1 MKRYLAVPV
10 LFLLLAGD
18 CFGAE
23 ITVGNFASGDMTGWK
38 PKIFKGETLYSFVR
52 DGKRTVLKAYSKNAA
67 SGLFK
72 KVKVDSAEY
81 PVLRWS
87 WKIDR
92 LLEREDAASKQ
103 GDDFA
108 ARVYVVF
115 PGTLFWRT
123 RAIVYVWSGK
133 LAKGSALRNPYTGN
147 AIVIAVESGHERIG
161 TWVHEERNYHEDYRR
176 FFGEEPP
183 RLGAVAVMTDTDNT
197 GGEAVAWYGNISLA
211 GGRSPASP

>member
-1 MKRYLAVPV
+1 MRRYLAVPL
-10 LFLLLAGD
+10 LFLLLAGE
-18 CFGAE
+18 CFAAE

-123 RAIVYVWSGK
+123 RATSWTRARRQHVAGSTWTPRHWRASRGRRRGNSTKSDWSK
-133 LAKGSALRNPYTGN
+133 PS
-147 AIVIAVESGHERIG
+147 SH
-161 TWVHEERNYHEDYRR
+161 RR
-176 FFGEEPP
+176 
-183 RLGAVAVMTDTDNT
+183 
-197 GGEAVAWYGNISLA
+197 
-211 GGRSPASP
+211 GRSSAMGVGPAVRKAPCASAATSMRWLFSIMLPAWLCARQGVYGV